1 MQKKMESATKVEE
14 YLDHLNWRYA
24 TKRFDPDRKIPDH
37 LMDALLESVRLSASS
52 YGLQPYKVLVITD
65 PELRS
70 TLRPLCWNQAQIT
83 EASAVL
89 VFANYADF
97 DGELIDSYLD
107 TVSKVRNVEPDQLKG
122 YGDFMKSK
130 LLDLPSETKANWT
143 ARQAYIALGNL
154 LSAAAAFRI
163 DACPMEGFEREKV
176 NELLDLPSK
185 GLSAAVMAPVGYRSE
200 ADATQ
205 HNNKVRRPE
214 NELFV
219 HL

>member
-1 MQKKMESATKVEE
+1 MQKKIESTTSVEE
-14 YLDHLNWRYA
+14 YLDQLNWRYA
-24 TKRFDPDRKIPDH
+24 TKRFDADQKIPDH

-65 PELRS
+65 PELREK
-70 TLRPLCWNQAQIT
+70 LRPLCWNQAQIT

-97 DGELIDSYLD
+97 DGELIDSYLE
-107 TVSKVRNVEPDQLKG
+107 TVAEVRNTGLDQLKG

-130 LLDLPSETKANWT
+130 LLDLPSQTKAEWT

-185 GLSAAVMAPVGYRSE
+185 GLSAAVIAPVGYRSE
-200 ADATQ
+200 EDATQ